1 MGGRLVYMLV
11 DCQQHLECCCV
22 EDSAFVPFVVRIN
35 DRSFEDRKRTL
46 EEIKFLFFNT
56 VYLWTAFFF
65 FFFLVFSYHDFF
77 APTS

>member
-1 MGGRLVYMLV
+1 
-11 DCQQHLECCCV
+11 
-22 EDSAFVPFVVRIN
+22 VPFVVRIN

-65 FFFLVFSYHDFF
+65 FFFSKKNFLFNF
-77 APTS
+77 AFLI